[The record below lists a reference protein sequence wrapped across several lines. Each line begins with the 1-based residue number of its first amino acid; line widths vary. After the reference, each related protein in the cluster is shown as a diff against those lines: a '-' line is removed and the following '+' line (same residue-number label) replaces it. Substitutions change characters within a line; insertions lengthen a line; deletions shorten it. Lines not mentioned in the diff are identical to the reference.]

1 MRCRHTRQIRLCD
14 GSMELAFPGYRI
26 TVEFGGGCPR
36 PAGAW
41 VPASIFCVDDA
52 YNLLLL
58 AQNGNLAF
66 WLLDADLR
74 LQCNDAATMLSSLR
88 GLSGSNGSTLYD
100 PSFLAEVQGLLL
112 HHTGQHHAAFD
123 AFAAACE
130 AGELRD
136 GESYSA
142 LIGSAAPVGRVSDAL
157 AWIEPILD
165 RADFL
170 SPEQAAVPKAWM
182 GRVCADR
189 GDYARGHR
197 LLADAVAGS
206 AKLGEWVPGYL
217 DHCSRNDKI
226 HEFSE
231 PTDLLRREM
240 AAFEQGA
247 LDFLARRPV
256 TWRPGR
262 YPTITV
268 ARHWVRWNLTVI
280 HLEPDDADSVALLQ
294 AGGLSP
300 TFLQPLLRGRDGVG
314 EACYALSPDI
324 PFAADPS
331 ISLRV
336 KDLAATVL
344 LGGKPVLCP
353 FTGERDLARDTI
365 NLHTFLHRKNGRSCI
380 IFSDPDISLAPADSA
395 WFFPDLGVVLTV
407 GWNMRP
413 EIDLATTMQRVMD
426 NREAVEFYLAA
437 PERAIMVSEEGM
449 GHIGHYIWNVISG
462 WTHLFGLI
470 EPSDIKILTSYDG
483 GHFFGGV
490 TELYKDELRSAG
502 QVLRLPRREDAFITM
517 LTQRGLS
524 LILRDRHVS
533 QDVAE
538 RVQTWCRQ
546 QVPDAFLKTRDSLR
560 KATDPLL
567 MITLRLENRAWVD
580 QENGYINIIRS
591 LAAEYPRLG
600 VIIDGLNALPPGTQ
614 TYAKMSVT
622 DEQAMAERIM
632 AACPA
637 VRFVN
642 AIGCTPAESVL
653 WCASVDAF
661 LAPIGAGLAK
671 SRWIAN
677 KPGVGFSNRT
687 FLEDGH
693 FEGYLYSHFREAP
706 SPMLYVG
713 REHVSDVDG
722 GHHGLVGRA
731 NFNMDWR
738 EPLAVLRTLLAC
750 QRIGPAQQS
759 TPHANQPSSRPHA
772 LGAVG

>member
-1 MRCRHTRQIRLCD
+1 
-14 GSMELAFPGYRI
+14 MELVFQGYRI
-26 TVEFGGGCPR
+26 VVEFGGCPR

-74 LQCNDAATMLSSLR
+74 LQCNDVATILSSLR
-88 GLSGSNGSTLYD
+88 DVKGSKGSALYD
-100 PSFLAEVQGLLL
+100 TSFIEEVKGLLL

-123 AFAAACE
+123 AFAAACG

-142 LIGSAAPVGRVSDAL
+142 LMGSAALLGRVSDAL
-157 AWIEPILD
+157 AWIEPVLD
-165 RADFL
+165 RAGFL
-170 SPEQAAVPKAWM
+170 SPEQAAVPKAWV

-217 DHCSRNDKI
+217 DHCSRHDRI

-231 PTDLLRREM
+231 PTDLLRQEM
-240 AAFEQGA
+240 AAFERGA
-247 LDFLARRPV
+247 LDFLARRPG
-256 TWRPGR
+256 TWKPGR

-268 ARHWVRWNLTVI
+268 ARHWVRWNLNII
-280 HLEPDDADSVALLQ
+280 HLEPDDAESVALLR

-300 TFLQPLLRGRDGVG
+300 TFLQATLRGRDGVG

-331 ISLRV
+331 VSLRV

-365 NLHTFLHRKNGRSCI
+365 NLHTFLHQKNGRTCI

-395 WFFPDLGVVLTV
+395 WFFPDLRIVLTV

-426 NREAVEFYLAA
+426 NLEAVEFHLAA
-437 PERAIMVSEEGM
+437 PQRTIMISEEGM

-462 WTHLFGLI
+462 WKHLFDLI
-470 EPSDIKILTSYDG
+470 KPSDIKILTSYDG

-490 TELYKDELRSAG
+490 TELYEDELRSVG
-502 QVLRLPRREDAFITM
+502 QVLKLPRREDAFITM
-517 LTQRGLS
+517 LTQQGLS

-533 QDVAE
+533 EDVAE
-538 RVQTWCRQ
+538 RVQAWCRQ
-546 QVPDAFLKTRDSLR
+546 HVSDAFLRTRDGLR
-560 KATDPLL
+560 RSADPLL
-567 MITLRLENRAWVD
+567 MITIRLENRAWIE
-580 QENGYINIIRS
+580 QEGGFINIIQS
-591 LAAEYPRLG
+591 LAAEHPRLG
-600 VIIDGLNALPPGTQ
+600 VVIDGLNALPPGTQ

-622 DEQAMAERIM
+622 DEQAIAERII
-632 AACPA
+632 AACPT
-637 VRFVN
+637 VRFIN
-642 AIGCTPAESVL
+642 AIGCTPAEGVL

-693 FEGYLYSHFREAP
+693 FEGYLYSHFRENPTA
-706 SPMLYVG
+706 MRYIA
-713 REHVSDVDG
+713 REHVRDADE
-722 GHHGLVGRA
+722 GHHGLRGRA
-731 NFNMDWR
+731 NFSMDWR
-738 EPLAVLRTLLAC
+738 APLAELRALLAAVK
-750 QRIGPAQQS
+750 Q
-759 TPHANQPSSRPHA
+759 
-772 LGAVG
+772 GAVEPAM